1 MNAKLQSMIDN
12 SADNTFENGVDTNP
26 GYVYI
31 FGAGGG
37 IGRAFCQLVARAYPH
52 KKRVC
57 FSHTPQLLAQECDE
71 VYLLDYQDSASL
83 EALGG
88 TLTQL
93 AELAPP
99 DWVLIATGF
108 LHNLQYL
115 PEKTYRSLN
124 AQHLQH
130 AYQMNLIGPSMV
142 LQALLNHW
150 PKQPMVIGVLS
161 ARLGSVSDN
170 QLGGWH
176 SYRCSKAALNMMIK
190 NIAIE
195 LSRKKS
201 PVQIFAI
208 QPGTTDTPLSQPF
221 QAGLP
226 ASQLQ
231 TPDFTVQKIAQL
243 LQNPLPSYH
252 GNLVDFAGNLIAP

>member
-1 MNAKLQSMIDN
+1 MNTKPDN
-12 SADNTFENGVDTNP
+12 NSSYNSP
-26 GYVYI
+26 GCIYI

-37 IGRAFCQLVARAYPH
+37 IGRACCQQVAQDYPN
-52 KKRVC
+52 KKRIC
-57 FSHTPQLLAQECDE
+57 FSHTPHSLGDECDE
-71 VYLLDYQDSASL
+71 VYPLDYQNLASL
-83 EALGG
+83 EALDN
-88 TLTQL
+88 TLRQL
-93 AELAPP
+93 AESTPP
-99 DWVLIATGF
+99 DWVLIASGF
-108 LHNLQYL
+108 LHNAQYL

-142 LQALLNHW
+142 LQTLLNHF
-150 PKQPMVIGVLS
+150 PKHPMVIGVLS
-161 ARLGSVSDN
+161 ARLGSISDN

-190 NIAIE
+190 NVAIE

-201 PVQIFAI
+201 PIQVFAI

-221 QAGLP
+221 QTGLP

-231 TPDFTVQKIAQL
+231 TPAFTAQKIAQL
-243 LQNPLPSYH
+243 LQYPLPSYH
-252 GNLVDFAGNLIAP
+252 GNLVDFAGNVIAP